1 MIAAAPS
8 ARLLIA
14 SAALAITSAAAPL
27 GGASVQEPGAA
38 GPALLRE
45 LGFLPEEIRKIDGGE
60 VAARALDPEPHE
72 IALAVATSMRI
83 TPAFYLERFR
93 EITSFKRT
101 AEVLQIGRIGAAPS
115 TGDFAALTLESDDV
129 EDLRRCRLD
138 DCGLK
143 LDRAGIERLARR
155 DAGLASASAGM
166 REFLAGYVRAYLQGG
181 NGALIEYRDDK
192 PARRISADLRE
203 ILDRSGYLQRGW
215 PGLFRAV
222 GEFGGT
228 LPAGHEGFLYW
239 SKEKVGP
246 RAVVSVTHV
255 VISPPAPGGI
265 AVATKQIYASHYS
278 DASLGVTLLIER
290 LSRDGPRTLVVYT
303 NRTRLDVFGGIL
315 GGLKRPIV
323 RSRARDGAERTMR
336 RLREKLEREFRA
348 VHG

>member
-1 MIAAAPS
+1 MIAAAPC
-8 ARLLIA
+8 ARLLLA
-14 SAALAITSAAAPL
+14 SAALAVTSAAAPR
-27 GGASVQEPGAA
+27 GEAPRQEPGAA
-38 GPALLRE
+38 SPALLRE
-45 LGFLPEEIRKIDGGE
+45 LGFLPEEVRRIDDGE
-60 VAARALDPEPHE
+60 VAARGLDPEPHE

-83 TPAFYLERFR
+83 TPSFYLERFR

-101 AEVLQIGRIGAAPS
+101 AEVLQIGRIGGAPS

-129 EDLRRCRLD
+129 KDLRRCRLD

-155 DAGLASASAGM
+155 DAALASASAGM
-166 REFLAGYVRAYLQGG
+166 REFLAAYARAYLQGG

-192 PARRISADLRE
+192 PARRISADLRG

-222 GEFGGT
+222 GEFGGI

-290 LSRDGPRTLVVYT
+290 PSRDGPRTLVVYT

>member
-1 MIAAAPS
+1 MIAAAPC
-8 ARLLIA
+8 ARLLLA
-14 SAALAITSAAAPL
+14 STALAIVAAAP
-27 GGASVQEPGAA
+27 AVRTSAQDPGAA
-38 GPALLRE
+38 GTALLRE
-45 LGFLPEEIRKIDGGE
+45 LGFPAEEIRKIDGGE
-60 VAARALDPEPHE
+60 VAARALDPGPHE
-72 IALAVATSMRI
+72 IALAVATSIRV
-83 TPAFYLERFR
+83 TPSFYLERFR

-115 TGDFAALTLESDDV
+115 TSDFAALTLESDDV
-129 EDLRRCRLD
+129 RDLRRCRLD

-143 LDRAGIERLARR
+143 LDRTGIERLARR

-166 REFLAGYVRAYLQGG
+166 REFLAAYARAYLQSG

-192 PARRISADLRE
+192 PARPLSADLRG

-222 GEFGGT
+222 GEFGGA
-228 LPAGHEGFLYW
+228 LPGGHEGFLYW

-290 LSRDGPRTLVVYT
+290 PSSSGPRTLVVYT